1 MYLKRIPT
9 LLALVDMIDIFGILQ
24 QQIQKVKEKSA
35 QPRERARAGHIHSA
49 EHNNICTKA
58 V

>member
-24 QQIQKVKEKSA
+24 QQIQKVKKKKELTAESA
-35 QPRERARAGHIHSA
+35 RGPYTQCR
-49 EHNNICTKA
+49 T
-58 V
+58 